1 MRLLATLIDMLF
13 TLYTLTLFARIFL
26 PLLGVNLFYH
36 PVGQWVF
43 RLTEPLLRP
52 IRERMPPSSSM
63 VDWSP
68 TVALIALF
76 ILRQVVLS
84 IVLSL

>member
-1 MRLLATLIDMLF
+1 MRPLAILIDFVF
-13 TLYTLTLFARIFL
+13 TLYTLAIFARIFL
-26 PLLGVNLFYH
+26 PMLGVNLFYH

-63 VDWSP
+63 IDWSP
-68 TVALIALF
+68 TIALIALF
-76 ILRQVVLS
+76 ILRQIVLS

>member
-1 MRLLATLIDMLF
+1 MRLLATLIDFGF
-13 TLYTLTLFARIFL
+13 TLYTLTIFARILL
-26 PLLGVNLFYH
+26 PMLGVNLFYH

-43 RLTEPLLRP
+43 RLTEPLLRL
-52 IRERMPPSSSM
+52 IRERMPPSNSM
-63 VDWSP
+63 IDWSP

-76 ILRQVVLS
+76 ILRQIVLS

>member
-1 MRLLATLIDMLF
+1 MRALAILIDFVF
-13 TLYTLTLFARIFL
+13 TLYTLAIFARIFL
-26 PLLGVNLFYH
+26 PMLGVNLFYH

-68 TVALIALF
+68 TIALIALF
-76 ILRQVVLS
+76 ILRQIVLS